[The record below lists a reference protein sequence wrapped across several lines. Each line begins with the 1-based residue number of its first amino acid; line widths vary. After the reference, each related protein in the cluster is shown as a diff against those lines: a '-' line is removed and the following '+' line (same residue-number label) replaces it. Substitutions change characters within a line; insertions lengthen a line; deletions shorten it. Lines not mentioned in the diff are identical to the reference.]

1 MALWIRRVLVAFG
14 GLAARAQEGQLKAP
28 HRISPVA
35 ALSLFAAHG
44 GAE

>member
-1 MALWIRRVLVAFG
+1 MALWIRRVLV
-14 GLAARAQEGQLKAP
+14 RAEEGQLKAP

-35 ALSLFAAHG
+35 ALSLFAAHV